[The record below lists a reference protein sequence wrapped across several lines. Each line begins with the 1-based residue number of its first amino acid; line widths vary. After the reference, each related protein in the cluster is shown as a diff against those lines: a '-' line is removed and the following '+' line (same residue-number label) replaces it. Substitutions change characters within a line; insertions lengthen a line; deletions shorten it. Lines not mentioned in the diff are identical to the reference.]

1 MTLSLSPNR
10 PAAALTARP
19 LTRLVTRRRKWL
31 EFTELNTRE
40 LGLTGL
46 RGWLAAAPRNRGAGP
61 RAADRPNLSG

>member
-1 MTLSLSPNR
+1 MTLNLGPE
-10 PAAALTARP
+10 PARGRAGGRP
-19 LTRLVTRRRKWL
+19 LTRLATRRRKWL

-46 RGWLAAAPRNRGAGP
+46 RGWLAAANPRTGP